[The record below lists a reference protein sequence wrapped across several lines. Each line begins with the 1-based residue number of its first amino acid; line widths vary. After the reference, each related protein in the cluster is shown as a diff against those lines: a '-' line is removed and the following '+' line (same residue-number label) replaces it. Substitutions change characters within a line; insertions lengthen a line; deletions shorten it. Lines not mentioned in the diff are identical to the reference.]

1 MDELSSLRNVEYV
14 RSGASRI
21 FSRDGLLLAE
31 GEKPGTSEFWF
42 RASLGLTAGIVFL
55 SVLLW

>member
-1 MDELSSLRNVEYV
+1 M
-14 RSGASRI
+14 
-21 FSRDGLLLAE
+21 FSADGLALAD

-42 RASLGLTAGIVFL
+42 RAALGLTAGIVFL